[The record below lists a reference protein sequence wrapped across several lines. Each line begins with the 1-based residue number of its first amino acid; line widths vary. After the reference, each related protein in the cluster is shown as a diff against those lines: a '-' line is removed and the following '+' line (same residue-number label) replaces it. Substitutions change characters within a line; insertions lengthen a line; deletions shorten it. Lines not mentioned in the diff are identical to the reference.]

1 MDCINCIL
9 CISHKL
15 TNKNN
20 NNNKKPKARLLL
32 KNAYDAV
39 CVFCVMYWHKIF
51 AKHSLVWLSADLLK
65 LWCAACCVMRMQ
77 TGYIKYSGCVVLCSE
92 AQKQELEEV
101 SHDAISHR
109 LQQDEVSALKFAS
122 LLSVHAAINSFPLN
136 LHYHLNIHTQTNTIF
151 SPCTHP
157 PPSLPFSVHFILLC
171 LHNDNYKKL

>member
-1 MDCINCIL
+1 MMCCLL
-9 CISHKL
+9 CHE
-15 TNKNN
+15 
-20 NNNKKPKARLLL
+20 
-32 KNAYDAV
+32 DAD
-39 CVFCVMYWHKIF
+39 
-51 AKHSLVWLSADLLK
+51 S
-65 LWCAACCVMRMQ
+65 
-77 TGYIKYSGCVVLCSE
+77 GYIKYSGCVVLCSE

-157 PPSLPFSVHFILLC
+157 PPSLPPSLSVLTSSYFASMMIITKNC
-171 LHNDNYKKL
+171 SSPKLD